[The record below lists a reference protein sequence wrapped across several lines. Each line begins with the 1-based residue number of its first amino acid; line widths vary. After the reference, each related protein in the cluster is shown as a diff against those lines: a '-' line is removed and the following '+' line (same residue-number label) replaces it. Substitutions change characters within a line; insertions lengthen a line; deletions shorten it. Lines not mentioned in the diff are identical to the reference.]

1 MFVFVYCRGIVIIR
15 LENGLE
21 RKKIIYVS
29 YNGVEKLVSICNK
42 NMYF

>member
-1 MFVFVYCRGIVIIR
+1 MIG

-29 YNGVEKLVSICNK
+29 YIVVRWLGQNIFSSVI
-42 NMYF
+42 